1 MELHPKYSIIDVAH
15 LVKKFKDFV
24 AVDNITFSV
33 EAGEIFAFL
42 GPNGAGK
49 STTIKMLITLL
60 TPTSGTAII
69 DGHDIEHHASE
80 VRKTIGYVPQMIS
93 VDGTLTAYENLML
106 MARLY
111 DIPRAERKERV
122 KEVLL
127 FLKLEEHT
135 DSLVRTFSGGM
146 VRKMEVGQ
154 AMLHRPK
161 VLLLDEPTTGLDPVA
176 RQDVWDHLLELRDTF
191 GTTIFFSTHNMEE
204 ADGVSDRVAV
214 MNRGKIAAM
223 GSAEELKAKTGK
235 LDATLEDAFIFITG
249 NKLQETGNLREIR
262 RARKVE
268 RRLG

>member
-1 MELHPKYSIIDVAH
+1 MNIIRIEN
-15 LVKKFKDFV
+15 LTKQFKGFT
-24 AVDNITFSV
+24 AVDHISFEV
-33 EAGEIFAFL
+33 KEGEVFGFL

-60 TPTSGTAII
+60 APTSGTALI
-69 DGHDIEHHASE
+69 DGHDIIHHASE

-111 DIPRAERKERV
+111 DIPRGERKERIR
-122 KEVLL
+122 EMLT

-146 VRKMEVGQ
+146 IRKMEVGQ
-154 AMLHRPK
+154 AMLHHPK

-176 RQDVWDHLLELRDTF
+176 RQNVWEHLFELRGKF

-204 ADGVSDRVAV
+204 ADDVSDRIAV
-214 MNRGKIAAM
+214 MIKGKIVAIDKP
-223 GSAEELKAKTGK
+223 EELKAKTGK
-235 LDATLEDAFIFITG
+235 ADSTLEDAFIFFTG
-249 NKLQETGNLREIR
+249 NKLEETGNFREIR
-262 RARKVE
+262 RARKTGQ
-268 RRLG
+268 RLR

>member
-1 MELHPKYSIIDVAH
+1 MNILEVEGLTKRFGDFTAVNEL
-15 LVKKFKDFV
+15 
-24 AVDNITFSV
+24 TFQV
-33 EAGEIFAFL
+33 GAGEIFGFL

-60 TPTSGTAII
+60 KPSGGTARV
-69 DGHDIEHHASE
+69 DGHDIRQGSAG
-80 VRKTIGYVPQMIS
+80 VRNAIGYVPQMIS

-111 DIPRAERKERV
+111 DVPRKERAGRV
-122 KEVLL
+122 KEMLS
-127 FLKLEEHT
+127 FLRLEEHT

-176 RQDVWDHLLELRDTF
+176 RQSVWERLLELNEMF

-204 ADGVSDRVAV
+204 ADGVSDRVAI
-214 MNRGKIAAM
+214 MNRGKLAAI
-223 GSAEELKAKTGK
+223 GATDGLKAKTGK
-235 LDATLEDAFIFITG
+235 PEATLEDVFIFYTG
-249 NKLQETGNLREIR
+249 NKMQETGNLRDIR
-262 RARKVE
+262 RARRTEK
-268 RRLG
+268 RLG

>member
-1 MELHPKYSIIDVAH
+1 MDIIRIENLTKQFKGFIAVDH
-15 LVKKFKDFV
+15 INFEVKK
-24 AVDNITFSV
+24 
-33 EAGEIFAFL
+33 GEIFGFL

-60 TPTSGTAII
+60 APTSGTALI
-69 DGHDIEHHASE
+69 DGHDIRHHASE
-80 VRKTIGYVPQMIS
+80 VRTTIGYVPQMIS

-111 DIPRAERKERV
+111 DVPRAEREERIR
-122 KEVLL
+122 EMLA
-127 FLKLEEHT
+127 FLNLEEHT

-154 AMLHRPK
+154 AMLHCPK

-176 RQDVWDHLLELRDTF
+176 RQNVWEHLFELRGKF

-204 ADGVSDRVAV
+204 ADDVSDRIAV
-214 MNRGKIAAM
+214 MNKGKIAAI
-223 GSAEELKAKTGK
+223 GKTEELKGKTGK
-235 LDATLEDAFIFITG
+235 ADADLEDAFIFFTG
-249 NKLQETGNLREIR
+249 NKLEETGNFREIR
-262 RARKVE
+262 RARKTG